1 MLPFELSVRQSVL
14 TQKSDYLL
22 LGLASKNGKPIMTPA
37 VKAIDRAVGGLISTV
52 VKNGYFKAKTGDTLL
67 LHGRGWPF
75 SRLMLVG
82 AEKDGR
88 GWVQALSNLDK
99 GETVSISCALQD
111 ENAFMRL
118 AYAAAESCYEYKQGG
133 HSPAMKRRK
142 RFCVFAEGG
151 FSGHTATRLRALARR
166 AGAFIEGLCLV
177 RHLAEQPGN
186 VCGPDFLSAV
196 ARDMAKKSKIKTTV
210 LTEKEMCKLK
220 MNALLAVGKGSRKP
234 PRLIVLEYKG
244 GDKGACPVV
253 LVGKG
258 VTFDSG
264 GISIKPAATM
274 DEMKF
279 DMCGAAAVLGAISA
293 CDGMKLPLNV
303 TGIVPA
309 CENMPD
315 GDALKPGDV
324 ITAMNGKTVEV
335 LNTDAEG
342 RLILADALSYAARH
356 KPAAVVDIATLTGA
370 CVIALGRHNS
380 GLMSTNDALAAELQT
395 AGASLGDTCWRLPLG
410 EEYQK
415 QLKSD
420 YADMANIGGRG
431 AGTITAACFLSQFVE
446 CPAWAHLDI
455 AGTSVGRKKTRH
467 RPAFAVIT
475 KFSDA
480 PG

>member
-37 VKAIDRAVGGLISTV
+37 VKDRAVGGLISTV

-315 GDALKPGDV
+315 GDALKPV
-324 ITAMNGKTVEV
+324 
-335 LNTDAEG
+335 
-342 RLILADALSYAARH
+342 
-356 KPAAVVDIATLTGA
+356 
-370 CVIALGRHNS
+370 
-380 GLMSTNDALAAELQT
+380 MSL
-395 AGASLGDTCWRLPLG
+395 R
-410 EEYQK
+410 
-415 QLKSD
+415 
-420 YADMANIGGRG
+420 R
-431 AGTITAACFLSQFVE
+431 
-446 CPAWAHLDI
+446 
-455 AGTSVGRKKTRH
+455 
-467 RPAFAVIT
+467 
-475 KFSDA
+475 
-480 PG
+480 